1 MDLRNIQEVL
11 LHAMGNK
18 IMSKKAVTAK
28 IKNKRQIN
36 YNIALILVKA
46 FSESQKQLKRIRTEY
61 SYIHKI

>member
-46 FSESQKQLKRIRTEY
+46 FSESQKQLKQIRTEY